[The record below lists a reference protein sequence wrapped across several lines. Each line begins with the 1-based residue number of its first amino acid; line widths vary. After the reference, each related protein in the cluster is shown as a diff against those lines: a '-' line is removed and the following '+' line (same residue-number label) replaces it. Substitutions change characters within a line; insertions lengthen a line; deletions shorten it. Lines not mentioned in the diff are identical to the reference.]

1 MSNELVGLENVP
13 NCYITRIV
21 LNNNTT
27 KSFICSVDLQLF
39 DANEGDRTIWSYN
52 SLFSNFLK
60 VALIE
65 TKQPALALRL
75 TQGLISPLPSNV
87 RRDPFFNDNTK
98 VYEVSVREFSEVN
111 GAYMKK
117 LVLKFQKI
125 QKTCLCLPFVMLTQ
139 RRLATYCI
147 LT

>member
-1 MSNELVGLENVP
+1 MFQTVISS
-13 NCYITRIV
+13 RIV

-27 KSFICSVDLQLF
+27 KSFMCSVDLELF

-65 TKQPALALRL
+65 TKQPAMALRL

-87 RRDPFFNDNTK
+87 RRDPFFNENTK
-98 VYEVSVREFSEVN
+98 VYHICSRV
-111 GAYMKK
+111 
-117 LVLKFQKI
+117 
-125 QKTCLCLPFVMLTQ
+125 
-139 RRLATYCI
+139 
-147 LT
+147 